1 MKYIFYLVSLLLL
14 ALAGI
19 YFFVSIDNQA
29 KNDSIERLY
38 FQEKIL
44 CMQAANGLEE
54 YFKYYKQ
61 LLVFLGQNEAIARNT
76 TDGQQLLKNLYNA
89 QSETI
94 LSITRVDSNM
104 RIVYTYPE
112 EHSIGKDVSSQSH
125 IKLAFRTQQPV
136 LSNIFMSVQG
146 FKTIAMHVPV
156 FDKGKYNGTLAVLFS
171 FSELSKRYLEK
182 IAIGKNGYAV
192 MINQDGLQLY
202 SPVSANIGK
211 SMYELLHGNRPI
223 AEMTDRMRAGQEGKY
238 EYLLGPDGVS
248 GIKKHAYFAPIRIE
262 NAVWSIC
269 VTAPEEEALN
279 HISELRNRL
288 MILLLLIL
296 TGVIVSVVL
305 LVRRIIAYR
314 REEIRKAA
322 DAIIG
327 KVQKENERALALLGA
342 AITGSPT
349 GIVVVDAESLNV
361 LTCNR
366 AAIDAFSFV
375 GESAVGVDYDAF
387 TSNVTIMHPH
397 TLSVVSNEERSI
409 IKAISHGE
417 VFVNQEFI
425 VWHKDNSLNWVS
437 ANVSPVR
444 DAEGSIIAGIVL
456 VSDITMKKK
465 DEESIR
471 QSEIKFRILFDSI
484 KDSIS
489 LIKESVYYD
498 CNTST
503 ELMFN
508 TNKQEFVGHTPAF
521 FSPEFQ
527 PTGET
532 SERLMYKYFDM
543 VLKGEPQYFEWL
555 HKRNNGDEFFAEVS
569 LTRMEYS
576 GEYMMIAIVRDVTEK
591 KIQEAR
597 NKELEEQLIQSQKIE
612 SLGRLAGG
620 IAHDINNMLTPI
632 IGYSEVL
639 LNELPGDDK
648 RRSRLENIIKSVLSS
663 RDMVRQLLAFA
674 RKQSLEFQT
683 IDLNVVIDEFSR
695 ILKRTLRENI
705 SIKYKFEP
713 GLNKILA
720 DKGQIEQII
729 MNLCI
734 NAQDA
739 MPDGGQLFI
748 LTENVSVDRDFEM
761 HGGVAIPSGD
771 YVKVIVSDT
780 GKGIDKEIQDKV
792 FEPFFTTKGLG
803 RGTGLGLATVHGIVT
818 QHGGHIR
825 VYSDIGSGTTFRIY
839 FPAADHK
846 ELPNDSDRVSD
857 TILRGNETVLVI
869 EDDEQVRTMTVDL
882 LASIGY
888 KVLSA
893 ENGQETIQIIRD
905 RGKDVDLILSDV
917 ILPDT
922 NGKML
927 YDEISTI
934 VPDKKVIFMSG
945 YTTDVISHFNYL
957 DADVN
962 FIQKPFSIKDLANKI
977 RSVIDQLPAK

>member
-1 MKYIFYLVSLLLL
+1 MKYIIYLISLLGL
-14 ALAGI
+14 ASAGI

-29 KNDSIERLY
+29 KEDSIDRLY

-61 LLVFLGQNEAIARNT
+61 LLVFLGQNEAIAKNT
-76 TDGQQLLKNLYNA
+76 PDGRQLLKNLYKA

-112 EHSIGKDVSSQSH
+112 ENSIGKDVSLQPH
-125 IKLAFRTQQPV
+125 IKLAFRTHEPV

-146 FKTIAMHVPV
+146 FKTVALHVPV
-156 FDKGKYNGTLAVLFS
+156 FDNGKFCGTLAVLFS
-171 FSELSKRYLEK
+171 FSEVSKRYIEK
-182 IAIGKNGYAV
+182 IAIGKSGYAV
-192 MINQDGLQLY
+192 LINQDGLQLY
-202 SPVSANIGK
+202 SPISENIGK
-211 SMYELLHGNRPI
+211 SVYEMMLKNKPI
-223 AEMTDRMRAGQEGKY
+223 AQMTDKMRAGEEGKY
-238 EYLLGPDGVS
+238 SYFLGPDGVN
-248 GIKKHAYFAPIRIE
+248 GEKKYAYFAPIRIE
-262 NAVWSIC
+262 NVVWSIC
-269 VTAPEEEALN
+269 VTAPEEEALK
-279 HISELRNRL
+279 HIAELRNRL
-288 MILLLLIL
+288 SFLLLLIL
-296 TGVIVSVVL
+296 GGIVISVVL
-305 LVRRIIAYR
+305 LVRRIFAYR
-314 REEIRKAA
+314 REEIRRSA

-349 GIVVVDAESLNV
+349 GIVVVDAETLGV

-366 AAIDAFSFV
+366 AAIETFSFNR
-375 GESAVGVDYDAF
+375 EQAVGVDYDTF
-387 TSNVTIMHPH
+387 TSNVTIMNPN

-409 IKAISHGE
+409 IKAIRRGE

-425 VWHKDNSLNWVS
+425 IWHKDNSLNWVS

-444 DAEGSIIAGIVL
+444 DTEGIIIAGIVL
-456 VSDITMKKK
+456 VSDITNKKK

-471 QSEIKFRILFDSI
+471 QSENRFRILFDSI

-489 LIKESVYYD
+489 LIKDSVFYD
-498 CNTST
+498 CNIST
-503 ELMFN
+503 GQIFKI
-508 TNKQEFVGHTPAF
+508 NKDEFVGHSPAH

-527 PTGET
+527 PSGES
-532 SERLMYKYFDM
+532 SENLIHKYFDA
-543 VLKGEPQYFEWL
+543 VSKGEPQNFEWL
-555 HKRNNGDEFFAEVS
+555 HTRKNGEEFYAEVS

-576 GEYMMIAIVRDVTEK
+576 GEQMTISIVRDVTER

-597 NKELEEQLIQSQKIE
+597 SKELEEQLIQAQKIE

-639 LNELPGDDK
+639 LNELPEGDK

-683 IDLNVVIDEFSR
+683 IDLSEVVEEFSR

-705 SIKYKFEP
+705 SIKYKFQP
-713 GLNKILA
+713 GLRKILA

-739 MPDGGQLFI
+739 MPDGGHLFI
-748 LTENVSVDRDFEM
+748 QTENVSVEKDFEL

-771 YVKVIVSDT
+771 YVKVTVSDT
-780 GKGIDKEIQDKV
+780 GKGIEKEIQDKV

-803 RGTGLGLATVHGIVT
+803 RGTGLGLATVHGIVN

-825 VYSDIGSGTTFRIY
+825 VYSDLGKGTTFRIY
-839 FPAADHK
+839 FPAADHRDTSN
-846 ELPNDSDRVSD
+846 EASTESD
-857 TILRGNETVLVI
+857 TIPRGKETLLVI

-905 RGKDVDLILSDV
+905 RGDAIDLILSDV

-922 NGKML
+922 NGKTL

-962 FIQKPFSIKDLANKI
+962 FIQKPFSLKDLAKKI
-977 RSVIDQLPAK
+977 RNVIDQ